1 MISDTDL
8 RRVVAKRLRDKYD
21 ERMRLSL
28 YSFEPQDKFEQA
40 YHYLSDLLDCLPD
53 GESAFTLLAD
63 LIDPTCGFLEDPDND
78 EFAIRVVS
86 GYACRNCGH
95 EAIVERTG
103 GGWAE
108 PPNYCPNCGARWV
121 SG

>member
-1 MISDTDL
+1 MQPTSEERREVAAKL
-8 RRVVAKRLRDKYD
+8 RGEEIARNSEEAYVVLLSCIGIRPQLPAVRTYKDAMA
-21 ERMRLSL
+21 RM
-28 YSFEPQDKFEQA
+28 
-40 YHYLSDLLDCLPD
+40 
-53 GESAFTLLAD
+53 AD

-78 EFAIRVVS
+78 EFSIRVVS

-121 SG
+121 SE